1 MKSGIVC
8 HRKRAIIDTMDKQ
21 KSEQAIT
28 NAVYA
33 AIAWLIL
40 DLGLLLQEYG
50 KQTFSI
56 LASQPQMTAG
66 AVVTIACIAGLF
78 FKSRLAASVLFLM
91 FLLPLVLRAVQGTFP
106 SAMTL
111 LFSLVLLYFFLTA
124 VIGTFSYHQAKTSGG
139 HKDNPDG
146 PKTGNRS

>member
-1 MKSGIVC
+1 MNL
-8 HRKRAIIDTMDKQ
+8 Q
-21 KSEQAIT
+21 QSEQAIV

-40 DLGLLLQEYG
+40 DFGLLLQQHG
-50 KQTFSI
+50 DKTFSI

-78 FKSRLAASVLFLM
+78 FKSRLAAVVLFLI
-91 FLLPLVLRAVQGTFP
+91 FLVPLVLRMVQGAFP

-111 LFSLVLLYFFLTA
+111 LFSLILLYFFLTA
-124 VIGTFSYHQAKTSGG
+124 VIGTFSYHQLKTSDG
-139 HKDNPDG
+139 HRDDPDG
-146 PKTGNRS
+146 P

>member
-1 MKSGIVC
+1 
-8 HRKRAIIDTMDKQ
+8 MDLQ

-40 DLGLLLQEYG
+40 DFGLLLQAYG
-50 KQTFSI
+50 TQAFSI

-78 FKSRLAASVLFLM
+78 FKSRLAAVVLFLI
-91 FLLPLVLRAVQGTFP
+91 FLLPMVLRTVQGAFP

-111 LFSLVLLYFFLTA
+111 LFSLVLLYFFLAA
-124 VIGTFSYHQAKTSGG
+124 VIGTFSYHRLKMSGG
-139 HKDNPDG
+139 HRDNPDG
-146 PKTGNRS
+146 PKPGNRG